1 MTDATLIDLTGGF
14 GIDFI
19 ALSKLFAKAIYVERN
34 AELCAIA
41 AQNFQTLCLK
51 NTEIHNQEAEDFL
64 QSLPKATKNIVFFA
78 DPARRSASGSRTY
91 AISDCTP
98 DIVKLLP
105 TLQQTGEMLLLKLS
119 PMLDWHKAFNDIQDC
134 GANVSEVHIVSVKN
148 ECKELLLLIE
158 LQNAPQE
165 GIKLFCVNDESITEV
180 TTKPSPHPSPQGEG
194 VLKIDSSD
202 SNSTSKANLRKP
214 PLEGKVWRG
223 AAAYLLVP
231 NASIMKAGC
240 WQYITDHFN
249 VVHADANSHLFLSEQ
264 EQKGFPGKQY
274 CIKSICSLNK
284 KELRIALQGIS
295 QANISVRNFPL
306 SADELRK
313 RLKLKDG
320 GRTYIFGT
328 TIHGEHKLIITN
340 VVDY

>member
-1 MTDATLIDLTGGF
+1 
-14 GIDFI
+14 
-19 ALSKLFAKAIYVERN
+19 
-34 AELCAIA
+34 
-41 AQNFQTLCLK
+41 
-51 NTEIHNQEAEDFL
+51 
-64 QSLPKATKNIVFFA
+64 
-78 DPARRSASGSRTY
+78 
-91 AISDCTP
+91 
-98 DIVKLLP
+98 
-105 TLQQTGEMLLLKLS
+105 
-119 PMLDWHKAFNDIQDC
+119 
-134 GANVSEVHIVSVKN
+134 
-148 ECKELLLLIE
+148 
-158 LQNAPQE
+158 
-165 GIKLFCVNDESITEV
+165 
-180 TTKPSPHPSPQGEG
+180 
-194 VLKIDSSD
+194 
-202 SNSTSKANLRKP
+202 
-214 PLEGKVWRG
+214 
-223 AAAYLLVP
+223 
-231 NASIMKAGC
+231 MKAGC